1 MKHTL
6 KKGIAIA
13 TSLASGL
20 LLPVTVFAQGQ
31 SGTITPGGN
40 FARVSTFTIP
50 NFIGTLVTLIFL
62 IAGVVAFLYLI
73 WGGVQWITS
82 GGDKAG
88 VAQAREKI
96 TAAVIGLAIVLLSW
110 AIMALVG
117 QFFGLNFFNFQVP
130 NL

>member
-1 MKHTL
+1 MKQYLRKAVTV
-6 KKGIAIA
+6 A
-13 TSLASGL
+13 TSVATGL
-20 LLPVTVFAQGQ
+20 LLPVAVFAQGT
-31 SGTITPGGN
+31 TITPKGSFN
-40 FARVSTFTIP
+40 RVSSFTIP

-62 IAGVVAFLYLI
+62 VAGVVAFLYLI

>member
-6 KKGIAIA
+6 KKGIALA

-20 LLPVTVFAQGQ
+20 LFPTAVFAQGT
-31 SGTITPGGN
+31 TITPKGSFN
-40 FARVSTFTIP
+40 RVSSFTIP
-50 NFIGTLVTLIFL
+50 NFVGTLVTLIFL

-88 VAQAREKI
+88 VQQAREKI

-117 QFFGLNFFNFQVP
+117 QFFGLNFFNFEVP